1 MINTEIAT
9 DTSPSSLQMYPFNG
23 QQLID
28 QFHNQM
34 VNYLQTNKKILTDGV
49 FKEKLSVSRDFNNL
63 LIGTYNADNTG
74 IRPSNIIKQGNRS
87 ISEFATHILQLYVD
101 YLQREEKKQA
111 KMNFKQIDNLL
122 SSNKVSAMF
131 SAQAYIDW
139 IMDNLT
145 TLDGPWI
152 NISYIIKLK
161 ANDYFFKRLI
171 VKLTKSN
178 GINSVVISEIIDN
191 LAQIYS
197 NTALLPP
204 ELLVLCKQL
213 RSFFANPKILHQ
225 KFTNIAKMNYYGL
238 LILFKL
244 AGITT
249 IRLPLVATLN
259 ISEKMRYYEGQRQNA
274 EYVEYYV
281 LSENELQDFMNRYI
295 NEHKSWMPR
304 FTKDILKSKI
314 IFHFKDYQN
323 IINNQINVIRNSFY
337 HVERLTELADILSLL
352 LKCSAYQ
359 KIPNS

>member
-1 MINTEIAT
+1 MIDTEIAT
-9 DTSPSSLQMYPFNG
+9 DNSPSSLQMYSFNG

-28 QFHNQM
+28 RFHNKM
-34 VNYLQTNKKILTDGV
+34 VNYLQTNKKILADGV

-74 IRPSNIIKQGNRS
+74 IKPSNIIKQGNRS
-87 ISEFATHILQLYVD
+87 TSEFATHILQLYVD
-101 YLQREEKKQA
+101 YLQREEEKQA

-122 SSNKVSAMF
+122 SSNKVSTMF

-145 TLDGPWI
+145 ALDGPWI

-161 ANDYFFKRLI
+161 ASNYFLKSLI
-171 VKLTKSN
+171 VKLTKTN
-178 GINSVVISEIIDN
+178 GINSVVISEVIRN
-191 LAQIYS
+191 LVQIYS
-197 NTALLPP
+197 NAVLPP

-213 RSFFANPKILHQ
+213 QSFFADPKILHQ
-225 KFTNIAKMNYYGL
+225 KFTNLAKMNYYEL

-244 AGITT
+244 AGITA
-249 IRLPLVATLN
+249 IKLPLIAALN
-259 ISEKMRYYEGQRQNA
+259 ISKNMRYYEGQRQNA
-274 EYVEYYV
+274 DYVEYYV
-281 LSENELQDFMNRYI
+281 LSENELQDFMNYYI
-295 NEHKSWMPR
+295 NEYKSWMPK

-323 IINNQINVIRNSFY
+323 IINNQINAIRNSFY
-337 HVERLTELADILSLL
+337 HVEKLTELADILSLL